1 MSNKLTDALKT
12 AKENDLLFLNKSTKE
27 IINLGNIEKYK
38 L

>member
-1 MSNKLTDALKT
+1 MSKNITEALKT

-27 IINLGNIEKYK
+27 VINLGNIEKYK